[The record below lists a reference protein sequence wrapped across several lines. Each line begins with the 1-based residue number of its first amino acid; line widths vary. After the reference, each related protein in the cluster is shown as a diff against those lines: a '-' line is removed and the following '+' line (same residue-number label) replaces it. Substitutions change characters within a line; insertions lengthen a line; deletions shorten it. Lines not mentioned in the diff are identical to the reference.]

1 MLHFSR
7 YNALVRE
14 SMQKLDFAAALHNN
28 HGELA
33 HAHWAPDRSR
43 VEVSGLKS
51 RVPKIDHPV
60 YSQHLGFGVSGGGHV
75 PTGGCKKK
83 VAYNFA

>member
-1 MLHFSR
+1 MLYVCTSWILR

-33 HAHWAPDRSR
+33 HAHWTPDRSR
-43 VEVSGLKS
+43 VEVLVVKSG
-51 RVPKIDHPV
+51 VPKIDHLI
-60 YSQHLGFGVSGGGHV
+60 YL
-75 PTGGCKKK
+75 
-83 VAYNFA
+83 

>member
-1 MLHFSR
+1 MFQNTKVAWLPSWADDIEQVLLR

-33 HAHWAPDRSR
+33 HADCTPDRSR
-43 VEVSGLKS
+43 VEVLVVKSG
-51 RVPKIDHPV
+51 VPKIDHLI
-60 YSQHLGFGVSGGGHV
+60 YL
-75 PTGGCKKK
+75 
-83 VAYNFA
+83 